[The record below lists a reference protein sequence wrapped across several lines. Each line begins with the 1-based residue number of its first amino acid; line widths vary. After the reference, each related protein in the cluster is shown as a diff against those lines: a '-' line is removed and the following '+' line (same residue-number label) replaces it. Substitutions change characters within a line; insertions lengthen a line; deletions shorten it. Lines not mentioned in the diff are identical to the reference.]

1 MPKPKEEGAPGPSYF
16 EEQQQKYVRQVSKGR
31 HPRSFPRVSELW
43 HHALATSKRLDKIRA
58 GHNVWHVLEESSSVS
73 AHDRLEPQEKGAES
87 ASSFSVADSEN
98 PPNLA
103 FPPQSAPSPAVPN
116 FGTCIINGMQIDI
129 RNKLQLHYGM
139 MAVLMNERNDV
150 LCVSPAPENEMRIKP
165 RHAILPNDRTLFKLI
180 DLRDLTSPHSIRYG
194 EPVWLQIIDV
204 SGNPGTTY
212 GWNQATL
219 LGTKLFGLH
228 EMDTK
233 HLNPSWEKDAR
244 RAAVI
249 HNHANDSEDM
259 AGGRPTGGAGGASA
273 ATRTGGSTET
283 AAVSGGGAAASRNG
297 GSRASGWGRLKK
309 DMGVAIKE
317 LNKQESDQE
326 GAADGEKDGDSP
338 VGKKEKKS
346 AIDSTLKVR
355 DRKGQGKERGDLVA
369 QEQTRGQAD
378 PEAVICGAAHAVLIG
393 AVAHAAHKQL
403 GGADEG
409 LSQLSAGAKVASR
422 EATVMGQMALHAAD
436 RKTAKAPGSQLGDV
450 SLSNTSLYLA
460 QDLYCLASS
469 QGSKYIPWPP
479 TSKDI
484 APPADLSTPKNSP
497 EKPKVP
503 GGGGVGG
510 GKGDDEPDDATVNSH
525 ASHASGHTHSTA
537 QTGITTDSKLTHGGS
552 GTASGVFGAFGK
564 LPTNMPH
571 LVSRK
576 LLPKKPP
583 YEYILDKRCVFR
595 FCTVGKF
602 LPAGYISDP
611 LPTAGEALGRVPP
624 PQNPPLLIS
633 HHRLN
638 SPSSRHCRTAPT
650 HNPTHNTDNVSDTS
664 ALSVQEIAAQKLLS
678 KAKAGLRRSEV
689 TRKGGRI

>member
-43 HHALATSKRLDKIRA
+43 YHALATGKRLDKIRA
-58 GHNVWHVLEESSSVS
+58 GHNVWHVLEESSTSVS
-73 AHDRLEPQEKGAES
+73 AHDRLEPQEKGAEA
-87 ASSFSVADSEN
+87 ASSFSVADSE
-98 PPNLA
+98 PPSILA
-103 FPPQSAPSPAVPN
+103 FPPQSAPSPSVPN

-139 MAVLMNERNDV
+139 MAVLMSERNDV

-194 EPVWLQIIDV
+194 EPVWLQIVDV

-249 HNHANDSEDM
+249 HNHANDSEEISGG
-259 AGGRPTGGAGGASA
+259 AATGRPTGGAGGASA

-283 AAVSGGGAAASRNG
+283 AAVTGGGTAASRSG
-297 GSRASGWGRLKK
+297 GTRGSGWGRLKK
-309 DMGVAIKE
+309 DMGTAIKE
-317 LNKQESDQE
+317 LKDPSQE
-326 GAADGEKDGDSP
+326 GAADADGDSP
-338 VGKKEKKS
+338 ASKKEKAS
-346 AIDSTLKVR
+346 AIDRTLKVR
-355 DRKGQGKERGDLVA
+355 DRKGQGKERGDLAA
-369 QEQTRGQAD
+369 QEQSRGQAD
-378 PEAVICGAAHAVLIG
+378 PEAVICGAAQAVLIG

-403 GGADEG
+403 GSADEG

-422 EATVMGQMALHAAD
+422 EATVMGQIALHAAD
-436 RKTAKAPGSQLGDV
+436 RKTAKVPGSQLGDV

-484 APPADLSTPKNSP
+484 APPPDLSTPKNSP
-497 EKPKVP
+497 EKPQPKVQ
-503 GGGGVGG
+503 GGGEGGEGG
-510 GKGDDEPDDATVNSH
+510 GKGKGDDVPDDATVNSH
-525 ASHASGHTHSTA
+525 MSHASGHTHSTA
-537 QTGITTDSKLTHGGS
+537 QTGITTDSKLTNGGA

-564 LPTNMPH
+564 LPANMPH

-576 LLPKKPP
+576 LLSKKPP
-583 YEYILDKRCVFR
+583 YEYIVDKRCVFR

-602 LPAGYISDP
+602 SGS
-611 LPTAGEALGRVPP
+611 G
-624 PQNPPLLIS
+624 
-633 HHRLN
+633 
-638 SPSSRHCRTAPT
+638 
-650 HNPTHNTDNVSDTS
+650 
-664 ALSVQEIAAQKLLS
+664 
-678 KAKAGLRRSEV
+678 
-689 TRKGGRI
+689 